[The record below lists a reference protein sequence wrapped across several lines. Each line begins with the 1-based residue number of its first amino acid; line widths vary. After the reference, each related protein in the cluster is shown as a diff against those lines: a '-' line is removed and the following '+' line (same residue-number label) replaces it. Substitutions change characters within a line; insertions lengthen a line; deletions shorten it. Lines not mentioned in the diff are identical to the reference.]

1 MIDRSKLPNAFEFVT
16 VAGARARQLL
26 DDCTP
31 RVETDE
37 TKKTRIAQREV
48 MAGAVAALE
57 PPAPGASG
65 A

>member
-26 DDCTP
+26 DGCTP
-31 RVETDE
+31 RVETTE

-48 MAGAVAALE
+48 IEGAVSAVTPPE
-57 PPAPGASG
+57 PSPKE
-65 A
+65 

>member
-26 DDCTP
+26 DGCTP
-31 RVETDE
+31 RVETAE

-48 MAGAVAALE
+48 IEGAVQAVE
-57 PPAPGASG
+57 PPAA
-65 A
+65 AAK